1 MSAFA
6 LATLNATL
14 NATSALCVLLGFR
27 AIRRKEVKTHR
38 ALMLAAFT
46 ASTLFLVSYV
56 SRMLI
61 YGETRFSGQSGV
73 RYVYF
78 AILISHVVLALA
90 VVPMVL
96 RSLYLGLR
104 MRTHKHRRIARF
116 TFPIWTYVSVTGV
129 IVYLMLYHWPR

>member
-14 NATSALCVLLGFR
+14 NATSALCLLLGFR
-27 AIRRKEVKTHR
+27 AIRRKEVKSHR
-38 ALMLAAFT
+38 ALMLAAFS
-46 ASTLFLVSYV
+46 ASSLFLVSYV

-61 YGETRFSGQSGV
+61 YGDTRFSGQGGV

-104 MRTHKHRRIARF
+104 MRTHEHRRIARF